1 MKLFAIEC
9 MPRNYQM
16 KKSIRLF
23 ILFVFGLPII
33 ANGQNHLDKGK
44 TSNCHLKDLLCDD
57 SLFRIRYLWS
67 IRDMCKDQRL
77 LETYTKQQI
86 ENRYSSTEM
95 TFSTYKLFNDS
106 AVDIGISDSALV
118 VSMSMFDNSFVIN
131 FTKRVDVDFIG
142 YQIYSNSVSLYF
154 YMNVGSCKLYFKHW
168 YDMEFKQHTVT
179 EFDHGPS
186 N

>member
-1 MKLFAIEC
+1 M
-9 MPRNYQM
+9 RNFRRFM
-16 KKSIRLF
+16 LF
-23 ILFVFGLPII
+23 IFGLPII
-33 ANGQNHLDKGK
+33 ANGQNQSIKLE
-44 TSNCHLKDLLCDD
+44 TSQCNLIDLLCND
-57 SLFRIRYLWS
+57 SLFRIHYLWS
-67 IRDMCKDQRL
+67 IRDMCTDQRL

-95 TFSTYKLFNDS
+95 TFSSYKLFNDS

-154 YMNVGSCKLYFKHW
+154 YLNVGSCKLYFKHS
-168 YDMEFKQHTVT
+168 YDMDFKQHTIT

>member
-1 MKLFAIEC
+1 
-9 MPRNYQM
+9 
-16 KKSIRLF
+16 
-23 ILFVFGLPII
+23 
-33 ANGQNHLDKGK
+33 
-44 TSNCHLKDLLCDD
+44 
-57 SLFRIRYLWS
+57 
-67 IRDMCKDQRL
+67 MCTDQRL

-95 TFSTYKLFNDS
+95 TFSSYKLFNDS

-118 VSMSMFDNSFVIN
+118 VSMSMFDTSFVIN

-154 YMNVGSCKLYFKHW
+154 YLNVGSCKLYFKHW
-168 YDMEFKQHTVT
+168 YDMEFKQHIIT